1 MRDTLTTTMKR
12 SDALAPLSREH
23 HVALEVALRLRRA
36 DDGDAAAARAAF
48 LGFFTPEGEAHFRVE
63 EDVLLPAIADV
74 LPPDDA
80 DVARVR
86 DDHADLRRLAADLA
100 RNADT
105 PVSEL
110 RALGERLDGHVRHEE
125 RVLFPRIEAALD
137 DERLARLEA
146 DLTAA
151 GAAHRPPRA

>member
-1 MRDTLTTTMKR
+1 MKR

-63 EDVLLPAIADV
+63 EEVLLPVAADV
-74 LPPDDA
+74 LGADDV
-80 DVARVR
+80 DIARVR
-86 DDHADLRRLAADLA
+86 EEHAEIRRLAEKLA
-100 RNADT
+100 RHAET

-110 RALGERLDGHVRHEE
+110 RTLGELFDGHVRHEE

-137 DERLARLEA
+137 DEGLARLEA
-146 DLTAA
+146 DLSAA
-151 GAAHRPPRA
+151 GAGHRPPRV

>member
-1 MRDTLTTTMKR
+1 MKR

-36 DDGDAAAARAAF
+36 EGADAAAARAAF

-63 EDVLLPAIADV
+63 EEVLLPAVADV

-86 DDHADLRRLAADLA
+86 DEHAEIRRRAASLAADTGA
-100 RNADT
+100 A
-105 PVSEL
+105 VAEL
-110 RALGERLDGHVRHEE
+110 HTLGELLDGHVRHEE
-125 RVLFPRIEAALD
+125 RVLFPRIEAALG
-137 DERLARLEA
+137 DERLTQLGAELA
-146 DLTAA
+146 AA
-151 GAAHRPPRA
+151 GSDHRPPRV